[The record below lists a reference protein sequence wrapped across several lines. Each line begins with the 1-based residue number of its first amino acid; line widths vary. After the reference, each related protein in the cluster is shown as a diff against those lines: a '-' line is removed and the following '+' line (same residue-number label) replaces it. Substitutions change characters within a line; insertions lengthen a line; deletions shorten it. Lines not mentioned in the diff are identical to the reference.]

1 MGLFRAFSEEVTF
14 TEARVTSVDWV
25 SYPILH
31 YGLGRRALPLPPS
44 LNVAA

>member
-1 MGLFRAFSEEVTF
+1 MGLSRAFSAEVTF

-25 SYPILH
+25 SYPIVRYDL
-31 YGLGRRALPLPPS
+31 RRCALPLSPS

>member
-1 MGLFRAFSEEVTF
+1 MRLSGAFSEEVTF

-25 SYPILH
+25 SYPIVRYDL
-31 YGLGRRALPLPPS
+31 RRCALPLPPS